1 MNASE
6 RDELLGRLDERTLAI
21 KEMVD
26 SNSNKLDAHNG
37 DILAL
42 KQWQAKLTGAFCVL
56 AAVVVFFQAEIAE
69 AVTDV
74 FGS

>member
-1 MNASE
+1 MTDSE
-6 RDELLGRLDERTLAI
+6 RDELLGRLDERTENIQDSLR
-21 KEMVD
+21 EM
-26 SNSNKLDAHNG
+26 KGWQQEQNG

-69 AVTDV
+69 VVTRV
-74 FGS
+74 AGG